1 MRDPDYVGNA
11 TRSNGDASATQRE
24 THDHRDSPAASPCHR
39 DDDLKDLVALAG
51 NWQVAR
57 WLSRLPHPYTE
68 ADGREWIARVRQKHD
83 AGQPRVFAIAAKESD
98 RLIGG
103 GGLDGNTVGDNEAA
117 ELGYWLVEPYWG
129 RGFAREM
136 VAALIDYGFRMLG
149 LETIQAITDPGNAAS
164 QKVLLACGLTR
175 AGEIDLV
182 EPTRASGATNVPLFR
197 VLRKV
202 FEGKKE

>member
-1 MRDPDYVGNA
+1 MAMPAPLKER
-11 TRSNGDASATQRE
+11 RMIIE
-24 THDHRDSPAASPCHR
+24 TVRLRLRAHR

-51 NWQVAR
+51 NWQVVR

-117 ELGYWLVEPYWG
+117 ELGYWLGEPYWG

-136 VAALIDYGFRMLG
+136 VAALINYGFRMLG

-164 QKVLLACGLTR
+164 QKVLLACGLTKV
-175 AGEIDLV
+175 GEIDLI
-182 EPTRASGATNVPLFR
+182 EPTRESGATRAPFFR
-197 VLRKV
+197 VSRPTT
-202 FEGKKE
+202 